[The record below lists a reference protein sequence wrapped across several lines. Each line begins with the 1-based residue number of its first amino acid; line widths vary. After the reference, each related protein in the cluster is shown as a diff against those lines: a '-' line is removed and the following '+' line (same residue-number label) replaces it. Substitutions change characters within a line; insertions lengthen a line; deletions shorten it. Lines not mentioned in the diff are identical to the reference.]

1 MTQIVDRRLNG
12 PSEPVDRGRVV
23 GGDRGGGARRGA
35 QRLGGVQ
42 LSARVEV
49 NLGDVSLKY
58 IFQSEKVLIIFLIT
72 AQARWLFYK

>member
-58 IFQSEKVLIIFLIT
+58 ISIRKGFNNLSDYSTSKMAVL
-72 AQARWLFYK
+72 